1 MFKIFIKTFG
11 CTLNQRD
18 SEEIIKNVN
27 YTTDEKEI
35 TKANYII
42 INTCGVKEQ
51 TEHKI
56 INYLNKLKQKN
67 IPESKIIICGCL
79 VDINPQILKNIFP
92 NANYFKTNQINEI
105 NKLFLKKKQIKQKQ
119 KSKLTKIVK
128 ISNGCLGD
136 CNYCAVKFARGK
148 LKSRNP
154 KEIIDEI
161 KEAINSGAKE
171 IYLTA
176 QDTGCY
182 GLDINTNIVEL
193 LNLILKTKGDF
204 KIRLGMG
211 NPQFFIKYYKELGEI
226 LKNKKMY
233 KFIHIPLQSGDK
245 EVLKKMNRYYT
256 PEEWMFLVNYFR
268 KTLKN
273 ITIATDIIVG
283 YPEETQEQYNNTL
296 KLIQKTKPDI
306 INISRFGRRPGIKA
320 NQFNDIKGVI
330 KKQRSRELTELSNKI
345 SLENN
350 LKHIGRIKRTLITEI
365 GKGCY
370 IGRTQEYKP
379 VVVYEK
385 TKIGETLKIK
395 IIDAKPHYLIGKT
408 SK

>member
-67 IPESKIIICGCL
+67 ILESKIIICGCL

-350 LKHIGRIKRTLITEI
+350 LKYIGRIKRTLITEI

>member
-1 MFKIFIKTFG
+1 
-11 CTLNQRD
+11 
-18 SEEIIKNVN
+18 
-27 YTTDEKEI
+27 
-35 TKANYII
+35 
-42 INTCGVKEQ
+42 
-51 TEHKI
+51 
-56 INYLNKLKQKN
+56 
-67 IPESKIIICGCL
+67 
-79 VDINPQILKNIFP
+79 
-92 NANYFKTNQINEI
+92 
-105 NKLFLKKKQIKQKQ
+105 
-119 KSKLTKIVK
+119 
-128 ISNGCLGD
+128 
-136 CNYCAVKFARGK
+136 
-148 LKSRNP
+148 
-154 KEIIDEI
+154 
-161 KEAINSGAKE
+161 
-171 IYLTA
+171 
-176 QDTGCY
+176 
-182 GLDINTNIVEL
+182 
-193 LNLILKTKGDF
+193 
-204 KIRLGMG
+204 MG

-350 LKHIGRIKRTLITEI
+350 LKYIGRIKRTLITEI

-385 TKIGETLKIK
+385 QKLEKL
-395 IIDAKPHYLIGKT
+395 
-408 SK
+408 

>member
-1 MFKIFIKTFG
+1 VFKIFIKTFG

-67 IPESKIIICGCL
+67 ILESKIIICGCL

-350 LKHIGRIKRTLITEI
+350 LKYIGRIKRTLITEI